1 MNYFL
6 FKPPSLAKEI
16 TVTAVNSSQS
26 KQIYI
31 QWKIQSVIDLM
42 SIQLI
47 PRTFSNNKL
56 KNKLLEC
63 WNDYNI
69 KIINY
74 Y

>member
-6 FKPPSLAKEI
+6 FKPPSLTKEI

-47 PRTFSNNKL
+47 PRTF
-56 KNKLLEC
+56 
-63 WNDYNI
+63 
-69 KIINY
+69 
-74 Y
+74 

>member
-6 FKPPSLAKEI
+6 FKPPSLTEEI
-16 TVTAVNSSQS
+16 TVTAVNTSQS

-63 WNDYNI
+63 
-69 KIINY
+69 
-74 Y
+74 

>member
-6 FKPPSLAKEI
+6 LKPPSLTKEI

-31 QWKIQSVIDLM
+31 QWKIQSVIDSM

-63 WNDYNI
+63 
-69 KIINY
+69 
-74 Y
+74 

>member
-6 FKPPSLAKEI
+6 FKPPSLTKEI
-16 TVTAVNSSQS
+16 TVTVVNSSQS

-63 WNDYNI
+63 
-69 KIINY
+69 
-74 Y
+74 

>member
-6 FKPPSLAKEI
+6 FTPPSLTKEI

-63 WNDYNI
+63 
-69 KIINY
+69 
-74 Y
+74 